1 MDDHGAVGEAE
12 KEKQKTEEGK
22 YGFLFENSGDIL
34 WTIDLKG
41 RWQFMTRNVE
51 KVLHLKLS
59 DILGR
64 TVWDFVA
71 PECIP
76 ILKDK
81 LKRRLHGEALPPYE
95 VIVING
101 NGQRR
106 PFEVVTT
113 PIFDRNGKIVAI
125 QGISRD
131 ITSRKQAEEAIRRS
145 EERFR
150 DLVESTYD
158 WVWEADRN
166 LVFTY
171 TNPRVRDYLGYSPEE
186 VVGRSMYQFM
196 EPATAKKIEQRLVD
210 MIRQG
215 RQYDVAEKTM
225 VSKSG
230 ELVPFEMTLSLIHAR
245 DGAVIGFR
253 GICRDIRDRKRA
265 EEERRKAYQE
275 LEKRVEER
283 TRELA
288 EAKSQ
293 AELYLDLMSHDINN
307 MNMVALGNLEV
318 LKQARICDERAAGML
333 DGAVEMLTSSSQL
346 IANLRKIQLAESGE
360 LKNQVSDLCD
370 ILEEVKRKYSGIPG
384 KDVTITIRYIDK
396 DSCMVLANNLIAD
409 IFGNLVDNAIKH
421 SIPGR
426 PLAIDM
432 ALSKTSEGGRDYF
445 RVAIEDNGPG
455 ISDELKARLFS
466 RLQRGR
472 TRTAGKGLGLY
483 LVRSLVTGFHGKVWV
498 EDRVPGDSSK
508 GTRFVVLLPAAD

>member
-1 MDDHGAVGEAE
+1 MYP
-12 KEKQKTEEGK
+12 K
-22 YGFLFENSGDIL
+22 NSG
-34 WTIDLKG
+34 
-41 RWQFMTRNVE
+41 
-51 KVLHLKLS
+51 
-59 DILGR
+59 
-64 TVWDFVA
+64 
-71 PECIP
+71 
-76 ILKDK
+76 
-81 LKRRLHGEALPPYE
+81 ALP
-95 VIVING
+95 
-101 NGQRR
+101 
-106 PFEVVTT
+106 
-113 PIFDRNGKIVAI
+113 
-125 QGISRD
+125 SRTGD
-131 ITSRKQAEEAIRRS
+131 E
-145 EERFR
+145 
-150 DLVESTYD
+150 
-158 WVWEADRN
+158 
-166 LVFTY
+166 
-171 TNPRVRDYLGYSPEE
+171 
-186 VVGRSMYQFM
+186 
-196 EPATAKKIEQRLVD
+196 
-210 MIRQG
+210 
-215 RQYDVAEKTM
+215 
-225 VSKSG
+225 
-230 ELVPFEMTLSLIHAR
+230 
-245 DGAVIGFR
+245 GFA
-253 GICRDIRDRKRA
+253 A

-432 ALSKTSEGGRDYF
+432 ALSKTSEGGRDNF
-445 RVAIEDNGPG
+445 QVAIEDNGPG